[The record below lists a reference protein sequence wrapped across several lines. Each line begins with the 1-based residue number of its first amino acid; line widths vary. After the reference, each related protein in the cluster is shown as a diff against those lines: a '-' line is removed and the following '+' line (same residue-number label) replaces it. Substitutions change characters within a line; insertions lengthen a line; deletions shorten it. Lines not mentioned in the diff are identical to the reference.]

1 MCYACSDPETSVR
14 TKFLFSEDRTSFSL
28 LDHSILSN
36 LFPGHLLC
44 WDDLF
49 SFLIAL
55 PSSMSLPRASNSPFL
70 IGCSNVNLSC
80 YGITITTVQ
89 VKLHAFVDLL
99 DLVY

>member
-1 MCYACSDPETSVR
+1 M
-14 TKFLFSEDRTSFSL
+14 F
-28 LDHSILSN
+28 
-36 LFPGHLLC
+36 
-44 WDDLF
+44 
-49 SFLIAL
+49 
-55 PSSMSLPRASNSPFL
+55 RASNSPIL

>member
-1 MCYACSDPETSVR
+1 MQETYIIKWIFFLVLDPN
-14 TKFLFSEDRTSFSL
+14 SL
-28 LDHSILSN
+28 IILISCQATM
-36 LFPGHLLC
+36 FGC
-44 WDDLF
+44 AMF
-49 SFLIAL
+49 
-55 PSSMSLPRASNSPFL
+55 RASNSPIL